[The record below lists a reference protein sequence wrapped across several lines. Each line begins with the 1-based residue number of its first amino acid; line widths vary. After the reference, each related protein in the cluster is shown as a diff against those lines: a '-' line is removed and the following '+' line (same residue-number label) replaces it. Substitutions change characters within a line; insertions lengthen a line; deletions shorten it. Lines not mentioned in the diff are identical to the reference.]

1 MEGGG
6 DSAEGKAH
14 LRRGMSEFLRSLREA
29 ARQKRVPWKV
39 VACGSRNAAHDAFLN
54 AIKTSPE
61 AINVL
66 LVDSEGP
73 VAIPLLPRAHL
84 RQHDGW
90 DLAGIGEDSIH
101 LMIQTME
108 AWIIAD
114 AAAVATYYGQH
125 FLKSA
130 LPTAQNLEGI
140 GKASVVNALARAT
153 AQTGKKE
160 YHTIRDAAVL
170 LARIDPESVRRRCP
184 SCDRLFAVSAQAIEA

>member
-29 ARQKRVPWKV
+29 ARQKRLQWKV
-39 VACGSRNAAHDAFLN
+39 VACGSRNDAHDAFLDST
-54 AIKTSPE
+54 KKSPD

-73 VAIPLLPRAHL
+73 AANSLSPRTHL
-84 RQHDGW
+84 IQRDGW
-90 DLAGIGEDSIH
+90 DLAGIGEDSVH

-114 AAAVATYYGQH
+114 AGAVAKYYGQH
-125 FLKSA
+125 FLKNA
-130 LPTAQNLEGI
+130 LPAAQNLEGI
-140 GKASVVNALARAT
+140 GKTSVQNGLARAT
-153 AQTGKKE
+153 APTQKKE
-160 YHTIRDAAVL
+160 YHKIRDAAAL
-170 LARIDPESVRRRCP
+170 LARIDPEIVRCRCP
-184 SCDRLFAVSAQAIEA
+184 SCDRLFATLAQAIEA